1 MLKKNPSQTFNII
14 QLLQLIVRWNNFL
27 HHSYLIPLPKIVFA
41 YLFYFLTIHI
51 ALGFIF
57 PAKKYYS
64 PVGGKHSTYETN
76 AMLNALL

>member
-1 MLKKNPSQTFNII
+1 MLKNNPSQTFNII

-27 HHSYLIPLPKIVFA
+27 HHSYLIPLSKIVFA

-57 PAKKYYS
+57 PAKKI
-64 PVGGKHSTYETN
+64 
-76 AMLNALL
+76 L